1 MKVAH
6 SSITSTD
13 APHASGDNDPVIP
26 RIPRPRKPSGLAPR
40 PAPPR
45 QQLTARMAPLLR
57 DLDWTRPADE
67 PTTYDTVV
75 LGYGEPAW
83 KTAFGSAA

>member
-1 MKVAH
+1 
-6 SSITSTD
+6 
-13 APHASGDNDPVIP
+13 
-26 RIPRPRKPSGLAPR
+26 
-40 PAPPR
+40 
-45 QQLTARMAPLLR
+45 MAPLLR